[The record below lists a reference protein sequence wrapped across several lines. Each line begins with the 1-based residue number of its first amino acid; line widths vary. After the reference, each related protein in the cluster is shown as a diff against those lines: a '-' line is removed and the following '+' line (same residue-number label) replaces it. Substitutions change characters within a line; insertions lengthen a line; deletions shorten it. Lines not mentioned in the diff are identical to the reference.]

1 MTSSLRFLSA
11 LTFGSA
17 AFIAAPA
24 AFAQAAPMAF
34 DCFDR
39 SSGAL
44 IAQSNS
50 DITSSAVQCVPTGGE
65 ARKSSSPPSDP
76 FAAKR
81 ALNLARGTAIALN
94 GGLSKYRPSICMFQT
109 AAKNPCI
116 TQSDNSGLEFTIYG
130 GKPGWEESGENPT
143 LLTVVKITSDGRAVI
158 ESRQN

>member
-17 AFIAAPA
+17 AFLAAPA

-44 IAQSNS
+44 IAESNS
-50 DITSSAVQCVPTGGE
+50 DITSSAVRCIPTGGD
-65 ARKSSSPPSDP
+65 AKNSPSSTTDP

-81 ALNLARGTAIALN
+81 AINLARGTAIALN
-94 GGLSKYRPSICMFQT
+94 GGLSQYRPSSCMFQT
-109 AAKNPCI
+109 AARNPCI
-116 TQSDNSGLEFTIYG
+116 TRSNTSGMEFTIYG
-130 GKPGWEESGENPT
+130 GRPGWEESGDNPT
-143 LLTVVKITSDGRAVI
+143 VLTVVIIAPDGRTVI
-158 ESRQN
+158 ESRQK